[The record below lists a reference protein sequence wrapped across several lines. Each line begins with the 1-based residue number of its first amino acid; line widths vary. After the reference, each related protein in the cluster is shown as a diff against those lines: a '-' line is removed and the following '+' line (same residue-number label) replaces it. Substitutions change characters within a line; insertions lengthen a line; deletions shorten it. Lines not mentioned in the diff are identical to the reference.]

1 MSGLLLLCTELTLF
15 CIELPENCIFLK
27 KSERSNF
34 FMYIIRDKTV
44 QPSLANRKDVEL
56 FDFIILFYFIIS
68 LNLLLYL

>member
-1 MSGLLLLCTELTLF
+1 
-15 CIELPENCIFLK
+15 
-27 KSERSNF
+27 
-34 FMYIIRDKTV
+34 MYIIRDKTV